1 MSKKK
6 ISLII
11 LGLNEC
17 EGINLLKERINNQK
31 KFLEEIIYIDGGSK
45 DGSVE
50 LAKSS
55 GWKTLVQDET
65 NGGAL
70 NAIKLGV
77 DTCKGDYLIL
87 FSPDNNCI
95 PEKIQEIVE
104 KIEDGWDF
112 VKVSRYYNNA
122 KSYDDNIV
130 TGFGNRMFNFFILI
144 FYGFKTTDALGIYY
158 GVKKNLFQKLRINF
172 KNTAI
177 NTELTIKC
185 KIFKIKCIDI
195 EGDEFKRVG
204 GESKRPII
212 LHGIN
217 ETLTILKFIILNFT
231 KKI

>member
-77 DTCKGDYLIL
+77 DTCKGDY
-87 FSPDNNCI
+87 
-95 PEKIQEIVE
+95 
-104 KIEDGWDF
+104 
-112 VKVSRYYNNA
+112 
-122 KSYDDNIV
+122 
-130 TGFGNRMFNFFILI
+130 
-144 FYGFKTTDALGIYY
+144 
-158 GVKKNLFQKLRINF
+158 
-172 KNTAI
+172 
-177 NTELTIKC
+177 
-185 KIFKIKCIDI
+185 
-195 EGDEFKRVG
+195 
-204 GESKRPII
+204 
-212 LHGIN
+212 
-217 ETLTILKFIILNFT
+217 
-231 KKI
+231 